1 MYLCNCN
8 CVFVFRY
15 LCSCVF
21 VKIHFP
27 FPCLRFPLY
36 RWWLG
41 LFNLVLDDNT
51 ISPSIQYN
59 CLLLYPATEANKWE
73 TVLFP
78 SDYIDNRLDC
88 QKIKMSSW
96 SSSFFWRQN
105 SADYGY
111 QRIFASFGQ
120 NVVILKTNIFQ
131 SICTDSVENI
141 SISKTT
147 RTVFQIGQSYKSFIF
162 QHFSPK

>member
-1 MYLCNCN
+1 MIGFIQSVYLFLCI
-8 CVFVFRY
+8 CVIVIVY
-15 LCSCVF
+15 LFLDVYVVVYLSKF
-21 VKIHFP
+21 IFHFP
-27 FPCLRFPLY
+27 AGLRFPLY

-96 SSSFFWRQN
+96 SSSFFLEAKFCWLWI
-105 SADYGY
+105 STD
-111 QRIFASFGQ
+111 
-120 NVVILKTNIFQ
+120 
-131 SICTDSVENI
+131 ICFFWTKCCNLEKKYL
-141 SISKTT
+141 SKYLHRFCWKYFYFKKHLT
-147 RTVFQIGQSYKSFIF
+147 RSQFFR
-162 QHFSPK
+162 

>member
-8 CVFVFRY
+8 CVFIFRY

-27 FPCLRFPLY
+27 FPGLRFPLY

-105 SADYGY
+105 TADYGY

-120 NVVILKTNIFQ
+120 NVVILKTNIYQ

-141 SISKTT
+141 SISKTD
-147 RTVFQIGQSYKSFIF
+147 FSFSDRSIL
-162 QHFSPK
+162 

>member
-1 MYLCNCN
+1 MHLCNCN
-8 CVFVFRY
+8 CVFVFRC

-96 SSSFFWRQN
+96 SSSFFLGQN
-105 SADYGY
+105 FDDGYGY

-120 NVVILKTNIFQ
+120 NVVILKTNIYQ

-141 SISKTT
+141 SISKTIW
-147 RTVFQIGQSYKSFIF
+147 TVFPFF
-162 QHFSPK
+162 R

>member
-8 CVFVFRY
+8 CVFFWGY

-96 SSSFFWRQN
+96 SSSFFWKQN

-120 NVVILKTNIFQ
+120 NVVILKTNIYQ

-147 RTVFQIGQSYKSFIF
+147 WTDFSFSDRSIL
-162 QHFSPK
+162 